1 MKIFGLKDFS
11 NYVLQ
16 CIVILHYKISM
27 KNQNHTDA
35 KWDVQLR
42 KGTLELVILAALN
55 DRKMYGLEL
64 LNALHRYDSMGITE
78 GTLYPLMDRLGR
90 EGLIDGEWQQEGKQ
104 RPRKYYYLTGLGQER
119 LKIMT
124 VRWRKS
130 VADIELLL
138 ANSQPTVTG

>member
-1 MKIFGLKDFS
+1 MR
-11 NYVLQ
+11 NE
-16 CIVILHYKISM
+16 
-27 KNQNHTDA
+27 NNTDA

-64 LNALHRYDSMGITE
+64 LNSLHRYETMGITE

-104 RPRKYYYLTGLGQER
+104 RPRKYYYLTKPGQER
-119 LKIMT
+119 LKAMT
-124 VRWRKS
+124 ARWRKS

-138 ANSQPTVTG
+138 VNSQPAMTE